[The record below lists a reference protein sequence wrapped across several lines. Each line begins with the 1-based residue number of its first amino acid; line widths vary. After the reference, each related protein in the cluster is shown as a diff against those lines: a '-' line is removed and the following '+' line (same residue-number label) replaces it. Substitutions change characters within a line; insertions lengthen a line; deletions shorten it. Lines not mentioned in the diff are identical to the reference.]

1 MNNNVFV
8 HHVFFWLVNP
18 ESEADKKS
26 LIAGLEKLSKVEEI
40 KFSHIGLPA
49 ATNRE
54 VIDTT
59 YSVSWLL
66 FFYTPEAQDIYQ
78 THPVHLQFVA
88 ECKHLWEKV
97 IVYDSVRI

>member
-18 ESEADKKS
+18 QSEADKKS
-26 LIAGLEKLSKVEEI
+26 LMAGLEKLSKVEEI
-40 KFSHIGLPA
+40 KFSQIGLPA
-49 ATNRE
+49 ATNRD
-54 VIDTT
+54 VIENT
-59 YSVSWLL
+59 YSISWLL
-66 FFYTPEAQDIYQ
+66 FFDTPEAQDIYQ

-97 IVYDSVRI
+97 VVYDTVRI

>member
-1 MNNNVFV
+1 MNSNVFV
-8 HHVFFWLVNP
+8 HHVFFWLANP
-18 ESEADKKS
+18 QSEADKKS

-66 FFYTPEAQDIYQ
+66 FFDTAETQDIYQ
-78 THPVHLQFVA
+78 THSVHLQFVA
-88 ECKHLWEKV
+88 ECKHLWQKV
-97 IVYDSVRI
+97 VVYDTVKI